1 MPILTTLLR
10 EAVNAKTFDIDNE
23 QIDILNTYL
32 EIVFKWHKKTNIIVS
47 RNQEYFIKREIC
59 LLYTSPSPRD

>member
-32 EIVFKWHKKTNIIVS
+32 EIVFKWHKNKHYRQSQS
-47 RNQEYFIKREIC
+47 RI
-59 LLYTSPSPRD
+59 LY

>member
-1 MPILTTLLR
+1 MPILTTLIR

-23 QIDILNTYL
+23 QIDILNTYI

-47 RNQEYFIKREIC
+47 RNQ
-59 LLYTSPSPRD
+59 